1 MILRKYID
9 DLKINPLFIGIDDL
23 DKMLD
28 CLSAKVD
35 AFKQDDIVLLSGNA
49 VKYIGI
55 VLSGSVRVIKEHIDG
70 NINILTELKKGDTFA
85 EAFLCAGISVSPV
98 TVQSVTNSEILFIDF
113 MKVNN
118 ACTTPCSSHM
128 RLIQNML
135 SLIAKKSIM
144 LNRKIEIMAGRT
156 IREKLLL
163 FFATQKGMANN
174 TKFTIPYNR
183 EELAHYLCVDRSAMS
198 RELCKM
204 RDEGLIRFSKNM
216 FELI

>member
-1 MILRKYID
+1 MKNYIN

-23 DKMLD
+23 EKMLD
-28 CLSAKVD
+28 CLSARVV
-35 AFKQDDIVLLSGNA
+35 AYKQDDIILLSGNT
-49 VKYIGI
+49 VKDIGI
-55 VLSGSVRVIKEHIDG
+55 VLSGNVKVIKENIDG
-70 NINILTELKKGDTFA
+70 NINILSELKKGDIFA
-85 EAFLCAGISVSPV
+85 EAFLCAGMSISPV
-98 TVQSVTNSEILFIDF
+98 TVQAVASSEILFIDF

-118 ACTTPCSSHM
+118 ACTTPCSSHI

-144 LNRKIEIMAGRT
+144 LNQKIEIMAGRT

-163 FFATQKGMANN
+163 FFNAQKGMVN
-174 TKFTIPYNR
+174 KKSFTIPYNR

-204 RDEGLIRFSKNM
+204 RDEGIIRFRKNV